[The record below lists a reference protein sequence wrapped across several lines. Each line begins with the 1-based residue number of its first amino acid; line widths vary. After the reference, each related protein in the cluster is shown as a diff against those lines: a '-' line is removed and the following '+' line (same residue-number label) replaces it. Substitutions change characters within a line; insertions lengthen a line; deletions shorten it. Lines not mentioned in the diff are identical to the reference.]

1 MHFGASMFCTD
12 YSMTPAELAPEL
24 ENRGFE
30 SFWAPEHTH
39 IPLSRKSPW
48 GGGPELPKR
57 YYDVIDPFV
66 GLATAAVVTKK
77 LKLATGVCLIVQRD
91 VLQLAKEV
99 ASLDLLS
106 NGRFLFGIGAG
117 WNREEMA
124 DHGTDP
130 KTRIALMAERVDI
143 LKTIWTQSKPEY
155 EGRFQS
161 FEPMM
166 SWPKPVQKPHPPILV
181 GGAMPYAAKRAI
193 AYGDGWIPLGGRGAE
208 ILDQLP
214 RFRQMAA
221 EAGREPDQLP
231 VSVFGAGMDVDALKK
246 YRDAGIERVVFS
258 LDSAK
263 GDAVLPVLDQI
274 ADLIHAVGE

>member
-12 YSMTPAELAPEL
+12 YSMTPAELGPAL
-24 ENRGFE
+24 EDRGFE
-30 SFWAPEHTH
+30 SFWAPEHSH

-66 GLATAAVVTKK
+66 GLATAAMTTKT
-77 LKLATGVCLIVQRD
+77 LKLGTGVCLIIQRD

-99 ASLDLLS
+99 ATLDLLS
-106 NGRFLFGIGAG
+106 GGRFLFGIGAG

-143 LKTIWTQSKPEY
+143 LKTVWTQTKPEY
-155 EGRFQS
+155 QGKFQS

-166 SWPKPVQKPHPPILV
+166 TWPKPVQKPHPPILV
-181 GGAMPYAAKRAI
+181 GGAFPHAANRAI
-193 AYGDGWIPLGGRGAE
+193 AYGDGWIPLGGRGAD
-208 ILDQLP
+208 ILEQLP

-221 EAGREPDQLP
+221 EAGREPDSLS
-231 VSVFGAGMDVDALKK
+231 VSVFGAAVDADELKR
-246 YRDAGIERVVFS
+246 YRDAGIQRVVFS
-258 LDSAK
+258 LESEKADT
-263 GDAVLPVLDQI
+263 VLPELDRI
-274 ADLIHAVGE
+274 AGVIETVG

>member
-12 YSMTPAELAPEL
+12 YSMTPAELGPAL
-24 ENRGFE
+24 EERGFE
-30 SFWAPEHTH
+30 SFWAPEHSH

-66 GLATAAVVTKK
+66 GLATAAMTTST
-77 LKLATGVCLIVQRD
+77 LKLGTGVCLIIQRD

-99 ASLDLLS
+99 ATLDLLS
-106 NGRFLFGIGAG
+106 GGRFLFGIGAG

-143 LKTIWTQSKPEY
+143 LKTVWTQTKPEY
-155 EGRFQS
+155 EGKFQS

-166 SWPKPVQKPHPPILV
+166 TWPKPVQKPHPPILV
-181 GGAMPYAAKRAI
+181 GGAFPHAANRAI
-193 AYGDGWIPLGGRGAE
+193 AYGDGWIPLGGRGAD
-208 ILDQLP
+208 ILEQLP
-214 RFRQMAA
+214 RVRQMAA
-221 EAGREPDQLP
+221 EAGREPGSLS
-231 VSVFGAGMDVDALKK
+231 VSVFGASMDADQLKQ
-246 YRDAGIERVVFS
+246 YRDAGVERVVFS
-258 LDSAK
+258 LESEKADT
-263 GDAVLPVLDQI
+263 VLPVLDRI
-274 ADLIHAVGE
+274 ATLIETMG

>member
-12 YSMTPAELAPEL
+12 YSMTPAELGPAL
-24 ENRGFE
+24 EDRGFE
-30 SFWAPEHTH
+30 SFWAPEHSH

-66 GLATAAVVTKK
+66 GLATAAMTTKT
-77 LKLATGVCLIVQRD
+77 LKLGTGVCLIIQRD

-99 ASLDLLS
+99 ATLDLLS
-106 NGRFLFGIGAG
+106 GGRFLFGIGAG

-143 LKTIWTQSKPEY
+143 LKTVWTQTKPEY
-155 EGRFQS
+155 QGKFQS

-166 SWPKPVQKPHPPILV
+166 TWPKPVQKPHPPILV
-181 GGAMPYAAKRAI
+181 GGAFPHAANRAI
-193 AYGDGWIPLGGRGAE
+193 AYGDGWIPLGGRGAD
-208 ILDQLP
+208 ILEQLP

-221 EAGREPDQLP
+221 EAGREPDSLP
-231 VSVFGAGMDVDALKK
+231 LSVFGAEADSDMLKR
-246 YRDAGIERVVFS
+246 YRDAGIQRVVFS
-258 LDSAK
+258 LESEKADT
-263 GDAVLPVLDQI
+263 VLPELDRI
-274 ADLIHAVGE
+274 AGVIETVG

>member
-12 YSMTPAELAPEL
+12 YSMTPAELGPAL
-24 ENRGFE
+24 EERGFE
-30 SFWAPEHTH
+30 SFWAPEHSH

-66 GLATAAVVTKK
+66 GLATAAMTTKT
-77 LKLATGVCLIVQRD
+77 LKLGTGVCLIIQRD

-99 ASLDLLS
+99 ATLDLLS
-106 NGRFLFGIGAG
+106 GGRFIFGIGAG

-143 LKTIWTQSKPEY
+143 LKTIWTKSKPEY
-155 EGRFQS
+155 QGRFHQ

-166 SWPKPVQKPHPPILV
+166 TWPKPVQKPHPPILV
-181 GGAMPYAAKRAI
+181 GGAFPHAANRAI
-193 AYGDGWIPLGGRGAE
+193 AYGDGWIPLGGRGAD
-208 ILDQLP
+208 ILEQLP
-214 RFRQMAA
+214 RVRQMAA
-221 EAGREPDQLP
+221 EAGRDPASLA
-231 VSVFGAGMDVDALKK
+231 VSVFGAAMDADQLKQ
-246 YRDAGIERVVFS
+246 YRDAGVERVVFS
-258 LDSAK
+258 LESEKADT
-263 GDAVLPVLDQI
+263 VLPVLDKI
-274 ADLIHAVGE
+274 AGLMRVAG

>member
-12 YSMTPAELAPEL
+12 YSMTPAELGPAL
-24 ENRGFE
+24 EERGFE
-30 SFWAPEHTH
+30 SFWAPEHSH

-66 GLATAAVVTKK
+66 GLATAAMTTTT
-77 LKLATGVCLIVQRD
+77 LKLGTGVCLIIQRD

-99 ASLDLLS
+99 ATLDLLS
-106 NGRFLFGIGAG
+106 GGRFLFGIGAG

-143 LKTIWTQSKPEY
+143 LKTVWTQTKPEY
-155 EGRFQS
+155 EGKFQS

-166 SWPKPVQKPHPPILV
+166 TWPKPVQKPHPPILV
-181 GGAMPYAAKRAI
+181 GGAFPHAANRAI
-193 AYGDGWIPLGGRGAE
+193 AYGDGWIPLGGRGAD
-208 ILDQLP
+208 ILEQLP
-214 RFRQMAA
+214 RVRQMAA
-221 EAGREPDQLP
+221 EAGREPDSLS
-231 VSVFGAGMDVDALKK
+231 VSVFGASMDADQLKQ
-246 YRDAGIERVVFS
+246 YRDAGVERVVFS
-258 LDSAK
+258 LESEKADT
-263 GDAVLPVLDQI
+263 VLPVLDRI
-274 ADLIHAVGE
+274 ATLIETVG

>member
-12 YSMTPAELAPEL
+12 YSMAPAKLAPAMED
-24 ENRGFE
+24 RGFE
-30 SFWAPEHTH
+30 SFWAPEHSH

-66 GLATAAVVTKK
+66 GLASAASVTKT
-77 LKLATGVCLIVQRD
+77 LKLATGVCLIIQRD
-91 VLQLAKEV
+91 PIQLAKEV
-99 ASLDLLS
+99 ASLDMLS
-106 NGRFLFGIGAG
+106 GGRFLFGIGAG

-130 KTRIALMAERVDI
+130 KTRIKLMAERVAM
-143 LKTIWTQSKPEY
+143 LKTIWTETKPEFQG
-155 EGRFQS
+155 EFQS

-166 SWPKPVQKPHPPILV
+166 TWPKPAQKPHPPILV
-181 GGAMPYAAKRAI
+181 GGAMPHAARRAI
-193 AYGDGWIPLGGRGAE
+193 AYGDGWIPLGGRGADVLE
-208 ILDQLP
+208 QLP

-221 EAGREPDQLP
+221 EAGRDAESLP
-231 VSVFGAGMDVDALKK
+231 VSIFGAEMDADAMKQ

-258 LDSAK
+258 LESEKADS
-263 GDAVLPVLDQI
+263 VLPVLDQI
-274 ADLIHAVGE
+274 AAMMDSLN

>member
-12 YSMTPAELAPEL
+12 YSMAHVELAPEL

-30 SFWAPEHTH
+30 SFWAPEHSH

-48 GGGPELPKR
+48 GGGPELPKH

-66 GLATAAVVTKK
+66 GLATAAVVTKT
-77 LKLATGVCLIVQRD
+77 LKLATGVCLIIQRD
-91 VLQLAKEV
+91 PIQLAKEV
-99 ASLDLLS
+99 ATLDLLS

-130 KTRIALMAERVDI
+130 KTRIKLMAERVAM
-143 LKTIWTQSKPEY
+143 LKAIWTQTKPEFKG
-155 EGRFQS
+155 EFQS

-166 SWPKPVQKPHPPILV
+166 AWPKPVQKPHPPILV
-181 GGAMPYAAKRAI
+181 GGAMPHAARRAI
-193 AYGDGWIPLGGRGAE
+193 AYGDGWIPLGGRGSDVLE
-208 ILDQLP
+208 QLP

-221 EAGREPDQLP
+221 EAGRDAESLP
-231 VSVFGAGMDVDALKK
+231 VSVFGASMDGDELKRF
-246 YRDAGIERVVFS
+246 RDAGIERVVFS
-258 LDSAK
+258 LKSAK
-263 GDAVLPVLDQI
+263 AEEILPVLDQI
-274 ADLIHAVGE
+274 TALKNSLA

>member
-1 MHFGASMFCTD
+1 MQFGASMFCTD
-12 YSMTPAELAPEL
+12 YSMPPAELGPAL
-24 ENRGFE
+24 EERGFE
-30 SFWAPEHTH
+30 SFWAPEHSH

-66 GLATAAVVTKK
+66 GLATAAVVTKT

-91 VLQLAKEV
+91 PLQLAKEV
-99 ASLDLLS
+99 ATLDLLS
-106 NGRFLFGIGAG
+106 GGRFLFGIGAG

-130 KTRIALMAERVDI
+130 RTRIALMAERVAM
-143 LKTIWTQSKPEY
+143 LKTIWTQTKPEFQ
-155 EGRFQS
+155 GRFQS

-166 SWPKPVQKPHPPILV
+166 TWPKPVQKPHPPILV
-181 GGAMPYAAKRAI
+181 GGAMPHAAQRAI
-193 AYGDGWIPLGGRGAE
+193 AYGDGWIPLGGRGADV
-208 ILDQLP
+208 LDQLP

-221 EAGREPDQLP
+221 EAGREPDSLP
-231 VSVFGAGMDVDALKK
+231 VSVFGAGEDADMLKR
-246 YRDAGIERVVFS
+246 YRDAGIARVVFS

-263 GDAVLPVLDQI
+263 ADAILPVLDRI
-274 ADLIHAVGE
+274 AALRASLG

>member
-12 YSMTPAELAPEL
+12 YSMTPAELGPAL
-24 ENRGFE
+24 EGRGFE
-30 SFWAPEHTH
+30 SFWAPEHSH

-66 GLATAAVVTKK
+66 GLATAAMTTST
-77 LKLATGVCLIVQRD
+77 LKLGTGVCLIIQRD

-99 ASLDLLS
+99 ATLDLLS
-106 NGRFLFGIGAG
+106 GGRFLFGIGAG

-143 LKTIWTQSKPEY
+143 LKTVWSQTKPEY
-155 EGRFQS
+155 EGKFQS

-166 SWPKPVQKPHPPILV
+166 TWPKPVQKPHPPILV
-181 GGAMPYAAKRAI
+181 GGAFPHAANRAI
-193 AYGDGWIPLGGRGAE
+193 AYGDGWIPLGGRGAD
-208 ILDQLP
+208 ILEQLP
-214 RFRQMAA
+214 RVRQMAA
-221 EAGREPDQLP
+221 EAGREPDSLS
-231 VSVFGAGMDVDALKK
+231 VSVFGASMDADQLKQ
-246 YRDAGIERVVFS
+246 YRDAGVERVVFS
-258 LDSAK
+258 LESEKADT
-263 GDAVLPVLDQI
+263 VLPVLDRI
-274 ADLIHAVGE
+274 ATLIETVG

>member
-12 YSMTPAELAPEL
+12 YSMTPAELGPAL
-24 ENRGFE
+24 EERGFE
-30 SFWAPEHTH
+30 SFWAPEHSH

-66 GLATAAVVTKK
+66 GLATAAMTTTA
-77 LKLATGVCLIVQRD
+77 LKLGTGVCLIIQRD

-99 ASLDLLS
+99 ATLDLLS
-106 NGRFLFGIGAG
+106 GGRFLFGIGAG

-143 LKTIWTQSKPEY
+143 LKTVWTQTKPEY
-155 EGRFQS
+155 EGKFQS

-166 SWPKPVQKPHPPILV
+166 TWPKPVQKPHPPILV
-181 GGAMPYAAKRAI
+181 GGAFPHAANRAI
-193 AYGDGWIPLGGRGAE
+193 AYGDGWIPLGGRGAD
-208 ILDQLP
+208 ILEQLP
-214 RFRQMAA
+214 RVRQMAA
-221 EAGREPDQLP
+221 EAGREPDSLS
-231 VSVFGAGMDVDALKK
+231 VSVFGASTDADQLKQ
-246 YRDAGIERVVFS
+246 YRDAGVERVVFS
-258 LDSAK
+258 LESEKADT
-263 GDAVLPVLDQI
+263 VLPVLDRI
-274 ADLIHAVGE
+274 ATLIETVG

>member
-12 YSMTPAELAPEL
+12 YSMTPAELGPAL
-24 ENRGFE
+24 EERGFE
-30 SFWAPEHTH
+30 SFWAPEHSH

-66 GLATAAVVTKK
+66 GLATAAMTTTT
-77 LKLATGVCLIVQRD
+77 LKLGTGVCLIIQRD

-99 ASLDLLS
+99 ATLDLLS
-106 NGRFLFGIGAG
+106 GGRFLFGIGAG

-143 LKTIWTQSKPEY
+143 LKTVWTQTKPEY
-155 EGRFQS
+155 EGKFQS

-166 SWPKPVQKPHPPILV
+166 TWPKPVQKPHPPILV
-181 GGAMPYAAKRAI
+181 GGAFPHAANRAI
-193 AYGDGWIPLGGRGAE
+193 AYGDGWIPLGGRGAD
-208 ILDQLP
+208 ILEQLP
-214 RFRQMAA
+214 RVRQMAA
-221 EAGREPDQLP
+221 EAGREPGSLS
-231 VSVFGAGMDVDALKK
+231 VSVFGASMDADQLKQ
-246 YRDAGIERVVFS
+246 YRDAGVERVVFS
-258 LDSAK
+258 LESEKADT
-263 GDAVLPVLDQI
+263 VLPVLDRI
-274 ADLIHAVGE
+274 ATLIETVG